1 MFDIDIKFNNICIK
15 SIQEEDIHKLKT
27 WFISQHMD
35 LKYYID
41 FSDLYERFLE
51 YYLSECEFFL
61 EIDKEEKICGIL
73 KGRIEFKSKNMVWI
87 SCFCVNE
94 KFINN
99 DEQKIILENILDY
112 FCKSFG
118 VSYFLTGVA
127 QSEKNTIK
135 ILREINFKVV
145 RINKEFY
152 TNCKDK
158 EDLLILQKTN

>member
-1 MFDIDIKFNNICIK
+1 MFDIDIKFNDICIK
-15 SIQEEDIHKLKT
+15 SIQEEDVHKLKK

-41 FSDLYERFLE
+41 FNDLYERFLE
-51 YYLSECEFFL
+51 YYMSECEFFL
-61 EIDKEEKICGIL
+61 EINKHENLSGIL

-94 KFINN
+94 DFIDK
-99 DEQKIILENILDY
+99 DEQKFILENMLDY

-118 VSYFLTGVA
+118 VSCFLTGVA
-127 QSEKNTIK
+127 QSEKNTIR
-135 ILREINFKVV
+135 IFREVNFKVI

-152 TNCKDK
+152 TNYKDK
-158 EDLLILQKTN
+158 EDLIILQKIN